1 MAHHL
6 DEINNGFMD
15 RRPANFVP
23 LTPLSFL
30 PRVADIY
37 PDRAAV
43 VYGERRYSW
52 AQVYERAVRLASAI
66 VKAGVKPGEVVTI
79 MAPNIPEMFEAHFGV
94 AMAGAVLNT
103 LNTRLD
109 TDTIAYIL
117 EHADTR
123 LLITDAA
130 FGASMKA
137 ALAQTNNKQITI
149 VDIVDEQ
156 AEESASGERN
166 GSTDYETFISAGDPA
181 FNWQMPTDEWQAM
194 CLNYTSGTSGRPKG
208 VVYHHRGAYLMAMG
222 TIPVWNMPM
231 HPTYLYVV
239 PLFHCN
245 GWGHAWMMAVLAGTT
260 VCCRKIAAEEIY
272 PLLATHKVTHFG
284 GAPIVLSMLVNA
296 PDEVIQKPQHTVNIM
311 TAGAPPPAAVLER
324 IERLGFNV
332 TQVYGLT
339 ETYGHVTHCAW
350 NEDWDDLDFSDKAA
364 IKAQQGVRFTHTE
377 ALEVLDQQTGAP
389 VPADGQS
396 LGEVMFRSNC
406 VMKGYHKNPEATDDA
421 LADGYFKSGDLAVRH
436 PNGYIEI
443 KDRLKDII
451 ISGGEN
457 ISSVEVESVLYRF
470 PGVAYA
476 AVVAKPDEKWGET
489 PCAFLEM
496 KPGET
501 ADEAT
506 VIAFCR
512 EHLAGFKCPKQVVF
526 TEIPKTSTGKLQKF
540 MLRAQLS

>member
-1 MAHHL
+1 MDHYL
-6 DEINNGFMD
+6 DDINKGFMEP
-15 RRPANFVP
+15 RPANYVP

-30 PRVADIY
+30 TRIANIFPKRN
-37 PDRAAV
+37 AV
-43 VYGERRYSW
+43 VYGKRKYNWSE
-52 AQVYERAVRLASAI
+52 VYERSVRLASAI
-66 VKAGVKPGEVVTI
+66 TNAGVKRGEVVTI

-94 AMAGAVLNT
+94 AMAGSVLNT

-117 EHADTR
+117 DHADTR

-130 FGASMKA
+130 FGEAMKT
-137 ALAQTNNKQITI
+137 ALLQTENQDIKII
-149 VDIVDEQ
+149 DIVDEQ
-156 AEESASGERN
+156 AVESASGLRL
-166 GSTDYETFISAGDPA
+166 GDQDYESFLEEADPE

-245 GWGHAWMMAVLAGTT
+245 GWGHVWMMAIVAGTT
-260 VCCRKIAAEEIY
+260 VCCRKISAEDIY
-272 PLLATHKVTHFG
+272 PLIAEHKVTHFG

-296 PDEVIQKPQHTVNIM
+296 SDEVINKPDQPVNIM
-311 TAGAPPPAAVLER
+311 TAGAPPPAAILER

-350 NEDWDDLDFSDKAA
+350 NEDWNNLDFSGKAA
-364 IKAQQGVRFTHTE
+364 IKAQQGVNFTHTE
-377 ALEVLDQQTGAP
+377 AAEVFDQDTGQP
-389 VPADGQS
+389 VPHDGQS
-396 LGEVMFRSNC
+396 MGEIMFRSNC
-406 VMKGYHKNPEATDDA
+406 IMKGYHKNPKATEEA
-421 LADGYFKSGDLAVRH
+421 LADGYFKSGDLGVRH
-436 PNGYIEI
+436 SNGYIEI

-457 ISSVEVESVLYRF
+457 ISSVEIESVLYRF

-496 KPGET
+496 KSGET
-501 ADEAT
+501 ATEVD
-506 VIAFCR
+506 VISFCR

-540 MLRAQLS
+540 MLRAELS

>member
-6 DEINNGFMD
+6 DDINKGFME
-15 RRPANFVP
+15 RRPANYVP

-30 PRVADIY
+30 PRVASIY
-37 PDRAAV
+37 PDKDAV
-43 VYGERRYSW
+43 IYGNRRYSW
-52 AQVYERAVRLASAI
+52 AQVYERSVRLASAI
-66 VKAGVKPGEVVTI
+66 IKAGVKPGEVVTI

-117 EHADTR
+117 DHADTR

-130 FGASMKA
+130 FGGAMKA
-137 ALAQTNNKQITI
+137 ALAASDNKQMTI
-149 VDIVDEQ
+149 IDIVDGQ
-156 AEESASGERN
+156 AEESAN
-166 GSTDYETFISAGDPA
+166 GVRLGTCDYETFLQEADPDYD
-181 FNWQMPTDEWQAM
+181 WQMPTDEWQAM

-245 GWGHAWMMAVLAGTT
+245 GWGHAWMMAILAGTT
-260 VCCRKIAAEEIY
+260 VCCRKISAEEIY
-272 PLLATHKVTHFG
+272 PLLANHKVTHFG

-296 PDEVIQKPQHTVNIM
+296 PEDVIQTPEHTVNIM
-311 TAGAPPPAAVLER
+311 TAGAPPPAAILER

-350 NEDWDDLDFSDKAA
+350 NDDWEDLDFSEKAA

-406 VMKGYHKNPEATDDA
+406 VMKGYHKNPDATEEA

-496 KPGET
+496 KPGESAT
-501 ADEAT
+501 EAD
-506 VIAFCR
+506 VITFCR

-540 MLRAQLS
+540 MLRAQLT